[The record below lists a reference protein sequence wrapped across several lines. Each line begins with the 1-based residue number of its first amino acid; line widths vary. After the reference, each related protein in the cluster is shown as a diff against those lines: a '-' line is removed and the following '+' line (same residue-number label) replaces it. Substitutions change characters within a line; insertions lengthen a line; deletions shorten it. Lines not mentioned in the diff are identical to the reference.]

1 MQNKKI
7 SFVVPAFN
15 EEDNVI
21 TMYQAVLG
29 IMRTLEEEYDFEIVV
44 TDNHSSDST
53 FEKLELLAQADN
65 RVKVIRFSKNFGY
78 QRSIYTG
85 YLHSQGDVAIQLDCD
100 LQDPLDLIP
109 DFLEKWKEGYMVVYG
124 IRATRKE
131 GWVIT
136 NIRKIF
142 YWFIDI
148 LSDEKLP
155 RDAGDFR
162 LIDRRIIE
170 QLKEMEDQ
178 TPYLRGA
185 IATMGFRQ
193 IGISYSRNERHRGL
207 SKFSYK
213 DLFRLAFD
221 GILNHSIVPLRL
233 ATYTGLLISFITFI
247 GLIFYFVARTVFDA
261 KWPAGFATTTIL
273 ILFSLSL
280 NALFLGIIGEYL
292 GRIYQQVKKKPLT
305 IIEEKR
311 NI

>member
-1 MQNKKI
+1 MI

-15 EEDNVI
+15 EEDNVN
-21 TMYQAVLG
+21 TMYHAVLD
-29 IMRTLEEEYDFEIVV
+29 IMETLEEEYDFEIIV
-44 TDNHSSDST
+44 TDNHSSDTT
-53 FEKLELLAQADN
+53 FEKLEMLARADN

-78 QRSIYTG
+78 QRSIFTG
-85 YLHSQGDVAIQLDCD
+85 YVYTKGDVAIQLDCD

-109 DFLEKWKEGYMVVYG
+109 EFLEKWKEGYLVVYG
-124 IRATRKE
+124 VRVKRKE
-131 GWVIT
+131 GWIIN
-136 NIRKIF
+136 NIRKVF

-148 LSDEKLP
+148 LSDEQLP

-162 LIDRRIIE
+162 LIDRKIID
-170 QLKEMEDQ
+170 QLKSMDDQ

-193 IGISYSRNERHRGL
+193 IGISYNRNERLRGS

-233 ATYTGLLISFITFI
+233 ATYTGLLISLLTFL
-247 GLIFYFVARTVFDA
+247 GLVFYFVARTVFA
-261 KWPAGFATTTIL
+261 AQWPAGFATTTIL

-292 GRIYQQVKKKPLT
+292 GRIYQQVKRKPLT
-305 IIEEKR
+305 IIEEKL
-311 NI
+311 NV